1 MTHIIYVPG
10 LGDRYNDLRLKALKW
25 WPRFHGVTAEF
36 VPMNW
41 SIESDLA
48 SKIQRLETAIRR
60 AVVDGKDVVVIGE
73 SAGAA
78 IALIADTSGIK
89 KVITICG
96 VANGAIQIG
105 DGYAERAAAL
115 RPAVDELRK
124 RETAGKLPENIH
136 SFRPAFDEVVYK
148 KHSVAKGATEH
159 VLWSLGHMITI
170 VLGLTLLSSIL
181 VIEAK
186 ED

>member
-1 MTHIIYVPG
+1 MTHIIYIPG
-10 LGDRYNDLRLKALKW
+10 LGDKYDNVRKKALKW
-25 WPRFHGVTAEF
+25 WPRFHGVSAEL

-41 SIESDLA
+41 SIESELA
-48 SKIQRLETAIRR
+48 PKIQRLESAIRR
-60 AVVDGKDVVVIGE
+60 AAVDGKQVVLVGE

-78 IALIADTSGIK
+78 VALLSDTTEVK

-105 DGYAERAAAL
+105 EGYAKRAAAL

-124 RETAGKLPENIH
+124 REKSNSLHKNIH
-136 SFRPAFDEVVYK
+136 SFRASFDEVVYK

-159 VLWSLGHMITI
+159 VLWSPGHMITI
-170 VLGLTLLSSIL
+170 ILGLTLLSSIL

-186 ED
+186 ND